1 MQSLQQLESECLTYF
16 KSEPVWRKVLAGFL
30 EKYASFGKFT
40 GKVQLKNL
48 SADEIEVLEGF
59 FGQNFHG
66 RKSITIS
73 AERFAKALEN
83 SRYKEISTDQLLK
96 FYFGK
101 EPVSKKEQKEKR
113 EQEKQEIE
121 DEFFDYCQG
130 TYAEKLAPEMLA
142 LQRLHI
148 KENLSEWRQL
158 LFFSA
163 DIINGLPYRSERN
176 EYLPVFAARLTK
188 NPHAFDKGTVFGNL
202 LYELVKLD
210 LNYRKIEVT
219 SLSYFPSYERQKSF
233 LSCGIL
239 LDDVSNYVLLYHVAG
254 VQKDGGYHRGLSG
267 FFSEDDML
275 QVPLTVLTKL
285 SRLESP
291 DQTIY
296 IDENPSVFAARC
308 MSHPESACMCMNGQ
322 PKLAALVALELF
334 AASGT
339 TVYYSGDFDPE
350 GLWIAQRLAIFYP
363 ETFHFL
369 NMDETSYL
377 KCLSKE
383 PISDTRLKQL
393 DRITDSRLLGTV
405 ARMRIEKMAGYQEVL
420 TLI

>member
-1 MQSLQQLESECLTYF
+1 MQSLQKLESECLTYF

-40 GKVQLKNL
+40 GKVKLKNL

-66 RKSITIS
+66 QKSITIS
-73 AERFAKALEN
+73 AEHFAKALEN
-83 SRYKEISTDQLLK
+83 SRYKEVLPDQLLK
-96 FYFGK
+96 LYFGK

-113 EQEKQEIE
+113 EQEKQAIE
-121 DEFFDYCQG
+121 DKFFDYCQG
-130 TYAEKLAPEMLA
+130 TYAEKLVPEMLA

-148 KENLSEWRQL
+148 KDNLSEWRQL

-163 DIINGLPYRSERN
+163 DIVNSLPYRSERT
-176 EYLPVFAARLTK
+176 EYLPVFAAGLTK
-188 NPHAFDKGTVFGNL
+188 NPHAFDKGTVFGDL

-210 LNYRKIEVT
+210 LNHRKMKVER
-219 SLSYFPSYERQKSF
+219 LPYFPSYERQKSF

-254 VQKDGGYHRGLSG
+254 VQKNGSYHKGLNG
-267 FFSEDDML
+267 FFEEEDML

-291 DQTIY
+291 DQTLY

-308 MSHPESACMCMNGQ
+308 MSYPESACMCMNGQ

-339 TVYYSGDFDPE
+339 KVYYSGDFDPE
-350 GLWIAQRLAIFYP
+350 GLWIAQRLAYFYP
-363 ETFHFL
+363 GNFEFL
-369 NMDETSYL
+369 NMDTECYE
-377 KCLSKE
+377 KCISDE
-383 PISDTRLKQL
+383 PISDVRLKQL
-393 DRITDSRLLGTV
+393 ERITDERLLGAV
-405 ARMRIEKMAGYQEVL
+405 QMMRREKKSGYQEGIL
-420 TLI
+420 

>member
-1 MQSLQQLESECLTYF
+1 M
-16 KSEPVWRKVLAGFL
+16 
-30 EKYASFGKFT
+30 
-40 GKVQLKNL
+40 
-48 SADEIEVLEGF
+48 
-59 FGQNFHG
+59 
-66 RKSITIS
+66 
-73 AERFAKALEN
+73 
-83 SRYKEISTDQLLK
+83 K

>member
-1 MQSLQQLESECLTYF
+1 MQSLHQLESECLTYF
-16 KSEPVWRKVLAGFL
+16 KSEPVWRKVLTGFL
-30 EKYASFGKFT
+30 EKYASFGNFT

-48 SADEIEVLEGF
+48 SANEIEVLEGF

-83 SRYKEISTDQLLK
+83 SRYKEISPDQLLK
-96 FYFGK
+96 LYFGK

-113 EQEKQEIE
+113 EQEKQAIE
-121 DEFFDYCQG
+121 DEIFNYCQG
-130 TYAEKLAPEMLA
+130 SYAESLLEELLT
-142 LQRLHI
+142 LQ
-148 KENLSEWRQL
+148 KPNTKQSLSEWKKQ

-163 DIINGLPYRSERN
+163 DMINALPYRSGKT
-176 EYLPVFAARLTK
+176 EYLPVFATRLTK
-188 NPHAFDKGTVFGNL
+188 NPHAFDKGTVFGDL

-210 LNYRKIEVT
+210 LNYRKIEVA

-239 LDDVSNYVLLYHVAG
+239 LDDVSNYALLYHVRG
-254 VQKDGGYHRGLSG
+254 MKKEGEYHKGLDAFWAEG
-267 FFSEDDML
+267 DML

-296 IDENPSVFAARC
+296 IDENPSIFAARC
-308 MSHPESACMCMNGQ
+308 MSHPDSACMCMNGQ

-334 AASGT
+334 ARSGT
-339 TVYYSGDFDPE
+339 NVYYSGDFDPE
-350 GLWIAQRLAIFYP
+350 GLWIAQRLAYFYP
-363 ETFHFL
+363 GRFTFL
-369 NMDETSYL
+369 NMDVKSYE
-377 KCLSKE
+377 KCISDE
-383 PISDTRLKQL
+383 PISDARLKQL
-393 DRITDSRLLGTV
+393 DRITDERLLGTV
-405 ARMRIEKMAGYQEVL
+405 QMMRREKKSGYQEGIL
-420 TLI
+420 